1 MSTPI
6 DNTNTQADPDN
17 NLMDVPCLLG
27 NEKLKPVKT
36 DDGII
41 WKKVEPEKNCEE
53 NKNCFGCGPSV
64 FGTPPPTTTGLFGA
78 TPTGLFGATPTGLF
92 GATPT
97 TNLCGTPFGLPANK
111 NVFGNLATAPPLNNN
126 LFPNFTGN
134 PSGNTFFGIPNGRIP
149 AFIFDGSVVK
159 IIEPNKNI
167 KYHEHSDLMIELRE
181 LKRELR
187 ILKREKEEY
196 LEKIEYLKKFEEKTK
211 KLIEQND
218 KLEAENDCLRDEI
231 LILRSK

>member
-97 TNLCGTPFGLPANK
+97 TNLCGTPFGLPTNK
-111 NVFGNLATAPPLNNN
+111 NVFGNLQTAPPLNNN

-181 LKRELR
+181 LKRDLR

-196 LEKIEYLKKFEEKTK
+196 FEKIEYLKKFEEKTK
-211 KLIEQND
+211 KLIEEND

>member
-1 MSTPI
+1 MDTNQ
-6 DNTNTQADPDN
+6 NTTIIVPDD
-17 NLMDVPCLLG
+17 NLMDVPSLLG
-27 NEKLKPVKT
+27 NEKLKPIKT
-36 DDGII
+36 DDGVI
-41 WKKVEPEKNCEE
+41 WKKDSEE
-53 NKNCFGCGPSV
+53 NKNVFSCGPSV
-64 FGTPPPTTTGLFGA
+64 FGTPPPTTTGLFG
-78 TPTGLFGATPTGLF
+78 T
-92 GATPT
+92 TPT
-97 TNLCGTPFGLPANK
+97 TNLCGTPFGLPTNK
-111 NVFGNLATAPPLNNN
+111 NVFGNLATTPPLNNN

-149 AFIFDGSVVK
+149 AFIFDGSVVR

-181 LKRELR
+181 IKRDLR

>member
-1 MSTPI
+1 MDI
-6 DNTNTQADPDN
+6 NQNTTIIVPDN
-17 NLMDVPCLLG
+17 NLMDVPSLLG
-27 NEKLKPVKT
+27 NEKLKPIKT
-36 DDGII
+36 DDGVI
-41 WKKVEPEKNCEE
+41 WKKDGEE
-53 NKNCFGCGPSV
+53 NKNVFGCCPSV
-64 FGTPPPTTTGLFGA
+64 FGTPTPTTTGLFGA
-78 TPTGLFGATPTGLF
+78 TPTNTTG
-92 GATPT
+92 
-97 TNLCGTPFGLPANK
+97 LCGTPFGLPTNK
-111 NVFGNLATAPPLNNN
+111 NVFGNTPTAPPPLNNN

-149 AFIFDGSVVK
+149 AFIFDGSVVR

-167 KYHEHSDLMIELRE
+167 KYHEHSDLMIEMRE
-181 LKRELR
+181 LKRDLR

-231 LILRSK
+231 LILRSKKLFKSI

>member
-1 MSTPI
+1 MDINQKTTI
-6 DNTNTQADPDN
+6 IVPDD
-17 NLMDVPCLLG
+17 NLMDVPSLLG

-36 DDGII
+36 NDGVI
-41 WKKVEPEKNCEE
+41 WKKVEPEKDCEE
-53 NKNCFGCGPSV
+53 NKNVFGCGPSV
-64 FGTPPPTTTGLFGA
+64 FGTPTPTTTGLFGA
-78 TPTGLFGATPTGLF
+78 TPTNTTGI
-92 GATPT
+92 
-97 TNLCGTPFGLPANK
+97 CGTPFGLPTNK
-111 NVFGNLATAPPLNNN
+111 NVFGNTPTAPPLNNN
-126 LFPNFTGN
+126 LFPNFAGN

-149 AFIFDGSVVK
+149 AFIFDGSVVR
-159 IIEPNKNI
+159 IIEPHKNI
-167 KYHEHSDLMIELRE
+167 KYHEHSDLLIELRE

>member
-1 MSTPI
+1 MDTNQ
-6 DNTNTQADPDN
+6 NTTIIVPDD
-17 NLMDVPCLLG
+17 NLMDVPSLLG
-27 NEKLKPVKT
+27 NEKLKPIKT
-36 DDGII
+36 DDGVI
-41 WKKVEPEKNCEE
+41 WKKDCEE
-53 NKNCFGCGPSV
+53 NKNVFGCGPSAL
-64 FGTPPPTTTGLFGA
+64 GTPPPTT
-78 TPTGLFGATPTGLF
+78 TGLFGATPTGLF

-181 LKRELR
+181 LKRDLR

>member
-1 MSTPI
+1 MFIEKKI
-6 DNTNTQADPDN
+6 DLIYYNIITKKMDTNQNTKIINPDE
-17 NLMDVPCLLG
+17 NLMDVPSLLG
-27 NEKLKPVKT
+27 NEKLKPIKT
-36 DDGII
+36 DDGVI
-41 WKKVEPEKNCEE
+41 WKKDCEE
-53 NKNCFGCGPSV
+53 NKNVFGCGPSAL
-64 FGTPPPTTTGLFGA
+64 GTPTATT
-78 TPTGLFGATPTGLF
+78 TGLF

-126 LFPNFTGN
+126 LFSNFTGN

-149 AFIFDGSVVK
+149 AFIFDGSVVR

-181 LKRELR
+181 IKRDLR